1 MAVAS
6 ISNARV
12 ENVYKRSAYVPSAF
26 VEQRDRK
33 YLHIREVAQQAERP
47 IGVSQMTQQ
56 SPYPGG
62 QHRVAVPAVP
72 DNNQVDTSANAIRG
86 PPRLW
91 DCATTC
97 AFFGGIDV
105 SHFYRGM
112 GAGRY
117 PRPVLVSANVARWLA
132 DECEAALQR
141 MINERDGRKRI
152 PRRGRRLVEAGFMAG
167 DETAA

>member
-1 MAVAS
+1 MATSTAAAPRFLTP
-6 ISNARV
+6 ISRT
-12 ENVYKRSAYVPSAF
+12 
-26 VEQRDRK
+26 
-33 YLHIREVAQQAERP
+33 I
-47 IGVSQMTQQ
+47 
-56 SPYPGG
+56 
-62 QHRVAVPAVP
+62 
-72 DNNQVDTSANAIRG
+72 SANAIRG

-105 SHFYRGM
+105 CTLYRGM
-112 GAGRY
+112 TAGRY

-152 PRRGRRLVEAGFMAG
+152 SRQG
-167 DETAA
+167 